1 MEPNAP
7 EQQPAHSEEVAASVQ
22 PPVRVYADGIFDVF
36 HCCQPFHER
45 KRQISSFAKEAILD
59 MHGPW
64 NKQRKGVP
72 HCSRSERAESVR
84 HCKYV
89 WSKCRIRHSWEAACC
104 IHTLHMINKACNICA
119 KHRGNGK
126 PTMANRCISMQR
138 GLFVDSV
145 LSMHLCTLCKKFASN
160 VKVHHV
166 SMPARGTPSLPALL
180 FVNEGRACLQQMHTC
195 FRLALSRASNCHAAG
210 GWMKLWSKHHG

>member
-1 MEPNAP
+1 MDE
-7 EQQPAHSEEVAASVQ
+7 
-22 PPVRVYADGIFDVF
+22 
-36 HCCQPFHER
+36 
-45 KRQISSFAKEAILD
+45 K
-59 MHGPW
+59 
-64 NKQRKGVP
+64 
-72 HCSRSERAESVR
+72 ERAESVR

-180 FVNEGRACLQQMHTC
+180 FVNEETRPFTCQQLPCCRWVDEVVEQAPWVINLEFLDKHKIDYGGVSELAHCRGRRCSPPCRCPKAGMQYATRTAQSLCHKP
-195 FRLALSRASNCHAAG
+195 RASF
-210 GWMKLWSKHHG
+210 KLHYIWLHVA